1 MKQGKIFFLLLQEGK
16 KIIFLN
22 TLVCLI
28 QILNIEI
35 SLLFYLAFS
44 SQISPWS
51 KKGKERKNRNF
62 FISPSFFLSRDSTY
76 PTTFP
81 SPPLF
86 FGLSI
91 VVLGLSRGSW
101 KSRQS

>member
-16 KIIFLN
+16 NFIFLN

-51 KKGKERKNRNF
+51 KKGKEREKNRNF

-76 PTTFP
+76 PTDFSFSATFVWP
-81 SPPLF
+81 ERCSC
-86 FGLSI
+86 
-91 VVLGLSRGSW
+91 LSRGSW